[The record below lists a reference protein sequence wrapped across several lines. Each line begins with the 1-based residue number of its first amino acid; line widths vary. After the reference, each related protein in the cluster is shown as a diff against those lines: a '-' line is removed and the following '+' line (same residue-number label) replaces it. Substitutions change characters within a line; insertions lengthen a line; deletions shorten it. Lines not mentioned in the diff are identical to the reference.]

1 MLNFKTF
8 LIEGGGNIVVKNVN
22 SGKDQ
27 PDEVFSQPIDLT
39 QHSRLNVQ
47 NDVRN
52 FLHSVNNTHKNQF
65 GSDLFGRNGE
75 SINTGTAFAGST
87 HHLFD
92 SSISDKEH
100 NQYKPSVGDIDTMY
114 KEENKP
120 TLEKIL
126 TPGSKHGVYTIVGT
140 KKYGSQMSA
149 IVRHDNGEHHQI
161 DFEPAKYEG
170 NEPSDWNKFSHSSNW
185 EDVKKGI
192 KGSQHKMLLGSLTA
206 AHGNVGIIRNKA
218 GDQDG
223 FLENDTFSVDK
234 GLRPR
239 YQSIGTDENDK
250 SIVKELQPKDA
261 TYTTNV
267 PEIYEKL
274 IGKPPSGDDLE
285 KFGSFQGLT
294 GLIKKHLSPEQRSRV
309 FDKYTSRLYGQ
320 NSQLLDSDFKK
331 DELVKETALNHLRKN
346 FPEHFTDEKNTE
358 LQDSKELFY
367 KTNLERKQAKA
378 AKEAQTPQPTSEKP
392 KPKSKSV
399 PKDTSYGGRKI

>member
-126 TPGSKHGVYTIVGT
+126 TPGSKHGV
-140 KKYGSQMSA
+140 
-149 IVRHDNGEHHQI
+149 
-161 DFEPAKYEG
+161 
-170 NEPSDWNKFSHSSNW
+170 
-185 EDVKKGI
+185 
-192 KGSQHKMLLGSLTA
+192 
-206 AHGNVGIIRNKA
+206 
-218 GDQDG
+218 
-223 FLENDTFSVDK
+223 
-234 GLRPR
+234 
-239 YQSIGTDENDK
+239 
-250 SIVKELQPKDA
+250 
-261 TYTTNV
+261 
-267 PEIYEKL
+267 
-274 IGKPPSGDDLE
+274 
-285 KFGSFQGLT
+285 
-294 GLIKKHLSPEQRSRV
+294 
-309 FDKYTSRLYGQ
+309 
-320 NSQLLDSDFKK
+320 
-331 DELVKETALNHLRKN
+331 
-346 FPEHFTDEKNTE
+346 
-358 LQDSKELFY
+358 
-367 KTNLERKQAKA
+367 
-378 AKEAQTPQPTSEKP
+378 
-392 KPKSKSV
+392 
-399 PKDTSYGGRKI
+399 